1 MHVSQALCR
10 ALDKCDLLRLV
21 ARNGRAT
28 PHQSLFQLFQN
39 QNASTK
45 KKEQNLPAEEDRHDA
60 QRVNPPMHRLKFSHR
75 KIFSPSIRPNKSL
88 AWKKTADKRHQKANS
103 TGNLCYCWPI
113 LFTSCMS
120 ITPFTAK
127 SKAMLPSIS
136 MDNQSRKQ
144 GGRTRAHKKISN
156 SIAIEANHLC
166 RIQHECV
173 LSVHSGEPVRN
184 RTSADSMPCG

>member
-28 PHQSLFQLFQN
+28 PHQSLFPLFQN

-45 KKEQNLPAEEDRHDA
+45 KNEQNLPAEEDSHDA

-75 KIFSPSIRPNKSL
+75 KIFSPSIRTNKSL
-88 AWKKTADKRHQKANS
+88 AWKKTADKRHQKVNS

-113 LFTSCMS
+113 LFTPAWVSRHS
-120 ITPFTAK
+120 
-127 SKAMLPSIS
+127 L
-136 MDNQSRKQ
+136 QSRKECSRQ
-144 GGRTRAHKKISN
+144 FQWIIS
-156 SIAIEANHLC
+156 SANK
-166 RIQHECV
+166 E
-173 LSVHSGEPVRN
+173 GEQEITKRFPVVSQLKQI
-184 RTSADSMPCG
+184 TSAGYNTNASYLSIPENL

>member
-88 AWKKTADKRHQKANS
+88 AWKKQQTKGIKRSILQAISATAGPFFSLPAWVSRHS
-103 TGNLCYCWPI
+103 L
-113 LFTSCMS
+113 
-120 ITPFTAK
+120 
-127 SKAMLPSIS
+127 
-136 MDNQSRKQ
+136 QSRKQ
-144 GGRTRAHKKISN
+144 CSRQFQWIISP
-156 SIAIEANHLC
+156 ANK
-166 RIQHECV
+166 E
-173 LSVHSGEPVRN
+173 GEQEITKRFPIVSQLKQI
-184 RTSADSMPCG
+184 TSAGYNTNASYLSIPENL